1 MLEFLDVFCGFW
13 GVEKGIAHKEEI
25 INSIKKIIDY
35 QELNIIETGKNY
47 FKKGILIFRFPR
59 HSSPFLPKYLE
70 HCSFVFSAVARAIIF

>member
-35 QELNIIETGKNY
+35 QELNKIETGKKL
-47 FKKGILIFRFPR
+47 FQKGDSYISI
-59 HSSPFLPKYLE
+59 SST
-70 HCSFVFSAVARAIIF
+70 